1 LLFKHMHAWL
11 NILVC
16 GTLKELYIG
25 SPSSSELEL
34 PFVLRLHL

>member
-1 LLFKHMHAWL
+1 LLFKRVHARL
-11 NILVC
+11 NKLVC
-16 GTLKELYIG
+16 GTLKELYIS